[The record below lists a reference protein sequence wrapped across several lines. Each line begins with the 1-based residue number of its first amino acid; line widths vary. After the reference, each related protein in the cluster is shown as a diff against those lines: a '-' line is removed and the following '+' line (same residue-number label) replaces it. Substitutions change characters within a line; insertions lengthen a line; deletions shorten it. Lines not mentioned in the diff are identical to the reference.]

1 MKSLEMSFTG
11 AWKTSNQMVS
21 DQMVRVAKVRFGEN
35 GVPCSNSKAEDNR
48 AEGTYV

>member
-11 AWKTSNQMVS
+11 AWKTSN
-21 DQMVRVAKVRFGEN
+21 QMVRVAKVRFGEN

-48 AEGTYV
+48 AEGTYF